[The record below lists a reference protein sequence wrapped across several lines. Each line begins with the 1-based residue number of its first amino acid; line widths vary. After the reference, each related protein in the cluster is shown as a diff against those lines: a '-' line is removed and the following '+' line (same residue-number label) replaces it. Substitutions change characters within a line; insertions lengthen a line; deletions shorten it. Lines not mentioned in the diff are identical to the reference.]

1 MRGLTVGMVALGLL
15 VPATAQAMTVAQF
28 LAKAKA
34 LQAQGALAV
43 LSPDAELLKREVAM
57 IRAAYTA
64 DLRAARA
71 AGRTPHSCPPE
82 TGKPRLTPRQMLA
95 ELEKIPK
102 AQRGM
107 SMKAAVYAYMKREY
121 PCR

>member
-1 MRGLTVGMVALGLL
+1 MKRLVFAAVAASLL
-15 VPATAQAMTVAQF
+15 VPTAAQAMTVAQF

-34 LQAQGALAV
+34 LQAQGALAI
-43 LSPDAELLKREVAM
+43 LSPDAELLKREVAA

-64 DLRAARA
+64 ALRAARA
-71 AGRTPHSCPPE
+71 AGKTPHSCPPE
-82 TGKPRLTPRQMLA
+82 TGKPRISPRQMLA

-102 AQRGM
+102 AKRGM

>member
-1 MRGLTVGMVALGLL
+1 MKRLVFAAIAASLL
-15 VPATAQAMTVAQF
+15 VPTAAQAMTVAQF

-34 LQAQGALAV
+34 LQAQGALAI
-43 LSPDAELLKREVAM
+43 LSPDAELLKREVAS

-71 AGRTPHSCPPE
+71 AGKTPHSCPPE
-82 TGKPRLTPRQMLA
+82 TGKPRISPRQMLA

-102 AQRGM
+102 AKRSM